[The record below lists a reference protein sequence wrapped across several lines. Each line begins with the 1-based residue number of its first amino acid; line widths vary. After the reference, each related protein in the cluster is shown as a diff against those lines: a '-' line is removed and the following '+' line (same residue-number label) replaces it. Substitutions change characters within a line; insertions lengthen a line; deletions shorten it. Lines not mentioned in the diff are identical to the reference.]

1 MSGNDEHTNIDAESL
16 TRHVMSLDP
25 ALLRLPVRPN
35 LDQLLQEARELR
47 VAVRARDPDALNLL
61 ARQPE
66 QPRHPDDFELADAQR
81 IVARRYQANSWSRLV
96 QACRMAN
103 ALWDDDL
110 PTVQQLVEASR
121 SLLFEPVLIRRDSN
135 WGAPMAYAA
144 NLGRNAIIA
153 WLHDVGAED
162 HMHAIDRAALQGQV
176 DTLHLL
182 HRLTGAPPISSD
194 MLGGPAYTLNEAGN
208 AALLALGAAV
218 VAPDGT
224 RLAPVEVVLQT
235 DSRRPKAKH
244 AILESW
250 ASAGLEL
257 PDTPTM
263 ALHRGRIDLLDA
275 HLARDP
281 MLLTRAFRHRE
292 IYPPSL
298 GCGDPLDATEGTP
311 LDGTTLLHM
320 AIEFDE
326 QEIVRWCLA
335 NGADV
340 NARAHVG
347 PSGFGGWTPL
357 FHTVVSMPAF
367 WMNYRP
373 RPEPVADMTALLLE
387 HGADPSVRA
396 SIWKRL
402 HPGHG
407 DSTRHEYHQVTAREY
422 GERFHAPIF
431 VNGAALA
438 LL

>member
-1 MSGNDEHTNIDAESL
+1 
-16 TRHVMSLDP
+16 MSLDSAP
-25 ALLRLPVRPN
+25 LRLPVRPD

-47 VAVRARDPDALNLL
+47 VAVRARDPKALNLL

-66 QPRHPDDFELADAQR
+66 RPKHPDDFELADAQR
-81 IVARRYQANSWSRLV
+81 IIARRYQANSWPRLV
-96 QACRMAN
+96 QACRLAN
-103 ALWDDDL
+103 AIWENDL
-110 PTVQQLVEASR
+110 ATVQQLIETSR
-121 SLLFEPVLIRRDSN
+121 SLLFEPVIIRRDSN

-144 NLGRNAIIA
+144 NLGRNSIIE
-153 WLHDVGAED
+153 WLHEVGADD

-176 DTLHLL
+176 DALHLL

-194 MLGGPAYTLNEAGN
+194 MLGGPAYTLNQAGN

-224 RLAPVEVVLQT
+224 RLAPVDVVLQT
-235 DSRRPKAKH
+235 DSRRPTAKH

-250 ASAGLEL
+250 VNAGLEL

-263 ALHRGRIDLLDA
+263 ALHRGRIDLLEA

-281 MLLTRAFRHRE
+281 LLLTRTFRHRE
-292 IYPPSL
+292 IYPSSL

-320 AIEFDE
+320 AIELDE
-326 QEIVRWCLA
+326 HDIVRWCLA

-347 PSGFGGWTPL
+347 ASGFGGWTPL
-357 FHTVVSMPAF
+357 FQSVVSMPAF
-367 WMNYRP
+367 WMNYNR
-373 RPEPVADMTALLLE
+373 RAEQQAEMTALLLE

-407 DSTRHEYHQVTAREY
+407 DSTRHEYRNVTAREY
-422 GERFHAPIF
+422 GEQFHAPIF
-431 VNGAALA
+431 VNRVALA
-438 LL
+438 MLSA